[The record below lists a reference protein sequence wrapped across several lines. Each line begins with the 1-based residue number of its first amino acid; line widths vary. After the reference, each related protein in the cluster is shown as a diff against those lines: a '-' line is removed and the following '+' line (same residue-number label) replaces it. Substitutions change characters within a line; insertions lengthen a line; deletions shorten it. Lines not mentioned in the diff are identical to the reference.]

1 MEVKTMARVKL
12 APDGNEYYCVP
23 NNTKEANEWL
33 QRAGV
38 NHLRFGTSRGKA
50 ALKEAATGRVHIEA
64 NSIRDICWFLAWN
77 PVQMQRF
84 GIPFYDWYRPA
95 ESWNNVKEVIMK
107 AYM

>member
-1 MEVKTMARVKL
+1 MARVKL

-23 NNTKEANEWL
+23 NNTKA
-33 QRAGV
+33 
-38 NHLRFGTSRGKA
+38 
-50 ALKEAATGRVHIEA
+50 AATGRVHIEA
-64 NSIRDICWFLAWN
+64 NSVRDICWFLAWN